1 MLEKISEKIV
11 KVGQGAVKS
20 TQKIAEINILNGKI
34 KDEKRVLEGYYAE
47 AGRRYYQFLQD
58 GTQEKEILQLVDAI
72 TIQKNRIKE
81 LIEKLHELKGSR
93 LCQSCGE
100 EIMMD
105 AVYCSYCGEKQDPL
119 EEKIQNT
126 CKNCGWVM
134 ESEDLFCSN
143 CGAKKE

>member
-1 MLEKISEKIV
+1 MERY
-11 KVGQGAVKS
+11 KV
-20 TQKIAEINILNGKI
+20 I
-34 KDEKRVLEGYYAE
+34 
-47 AGRRYYQFLQD
+47 
-58 GTQEKEILQLVDAI
+58 LVDDEEEVIDVMEAKI
-72 TIQKNRIKE
+72 RWNELGFEVVGSATNGVKALE
-81 LIEKLHELKGSR
+81 LIEKLHELKGNR